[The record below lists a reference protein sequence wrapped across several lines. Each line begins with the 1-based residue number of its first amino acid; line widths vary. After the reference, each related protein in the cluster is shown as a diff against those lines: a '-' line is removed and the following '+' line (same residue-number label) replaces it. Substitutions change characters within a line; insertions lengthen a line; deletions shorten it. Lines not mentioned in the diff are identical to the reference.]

1 MNVQIKYLAALLCLF
16 CGITSFAKTF
26 SPLPA
31 SSGFALV
38 EDGQPCNLSAP
49 NNYQTKD
56 ISTDEIWVGWQAPP
70 NNPFEYNIKVFEVS
84 TGNLINSFN
93 IPGTETVARA
103 VNLQPGTEYKIRN
116 TPVCSDGTL
125 SNNYG
130 DTYGTTLIV
139 DLVNT
144 GFTLSGSPLCS
155 LTGPTQFCE
164 IDPPVGNV
172 VTFKIQ
178 ELASPFRYRY
188 FGVFKSS
195 YLCRFTTVKTDPLDG
210 SPFKFQCINGNPAP
224 CQGGVI
230 KIKFNNEEV
239 AMFSFKMPT
248 TGFKQLVC
256 LSIDGSKYVIE
267 RLGGLEG
274 VVDGQPVPCPGNHSF
289 LPAKPTERA
298 SDEWE
303 EIPYNQTLTAV
314 PNPFTNQLEIRHPF
328 ANINEFVEI
337 SLYDLQGRQV
347 KALRSPGDL
356 QTITLSTENLSAG
369 MYFLR
374 AESGGQIETVKVVK
388 TQ

>member
-1 MNVQIKYLAALLCLF
+1 
-16 CGITSFAKTF
+16 
-26 SPLPA
+26 
-31 SSGFALV
+31 
-38 EDGQPCNLSAP
+38 
-49 NNYQTKD
+49 
-56 ISTDEIWVGWQAPP
+56 
-70 NNPFEYNIKVFEVS
+70 
-84 TGNLINSFN
+84 
-93 IPGTETVARA
+93 
-103 VNLQPGTEYKIRN
+103 
-116 TPVCSDGTL
+116 
-125 SNNYG
+125 
-130 DTYGTTLIV
+130 
-139 DLVNT
+139 
-144 GFTLSGSPLCS
+144 
-155 LTGPTQFCE
+155 
-164 IDPPVGNV
+164 
-172 VTFKIQ
+172 
-178 ELASPFRYRY
+178 
-188 FGVFKSS
+188 
-195 YLCRFTTVKTDPLDG
+195 
-210 SPFKFQCINGNPAP
+210 
-224 CQGGVI
+224 
-230 KIKFNNEEV
+230 
-239 AMFSFKMPT
+239 MFSFKMPT

-314 PNPFTNQLEIRHPF
+314 PNPFTNQLEIRQPF